1 VIVRDERQE
10 DREPVVLL
18 GHVEYYTRF
27 GFRPAAP
34 EGITNA
40 GQQEGGGATGGA
52 RADDGDPTHG

>member
-1 VIVRDERQE
+1 VIVRGERPE
-10 DREPVVLL
+10 DREDVRR
-18 GHVEYYTRF
+18 VEEAAF
-27 GFRPAAP
+27 GRAEEA